1 MRRLVGKLYT
11 SALRQ
16 RATKRTILAFAE
28 KMGLVYFGQ
37 VSQLEDDHPLIR
49 GLTLSPKHRD
59 RHYTVGTVQGYD
71 LAFVER
77 TDTIQFPGK
86 PDSYH
91 LWNIFQVDLHTTK
104 DLPHIFIGLHS
115 HSETFYAHLLTKFN
129 QLKKTTYGVFG
140 APHEAFLKKYVLYTE
155 PDETLTVERL
165 LDHTITAEIG
175 QHFGNLTIEIST
187 GNLYLY
193 SDNHTTSKKLLEVML
208 QNAIWLAEQIDER
221 AEVI

>member
-1 MRRLVGKLYT
+1 MRRLVGRLYS

-16 RATKRTILAFAE
+16 RTTKRTVVAFAE
-28 KMGLVYFGQ
+28 KMGLVYFGH
-37 VSQLEDDHPLIR
+37 VSQLTDDHPLIR

-59 RHYTVGTVQGYD
+59 RHYIVGTLQGYD

-86 PDSYH
+86 PNSYH
-91 LWNIFQVDLHTTK
+91 VWNIFQVDLHTTK

-129 QLKKTTYGVFG
+129 QLKKTAYGVFG
-140 APHEAFLKKYVLYTE
+140 APHESFTKKYVLYTE
-155 PDETLTVERL
+155 PDEALAAERL

-175 QHFGNLTIEIST
+175 QHFGSLTIEIST
-187 GNLYLY
+187 GNLYVY
-193 SDNHTTSKKLLEVML
+193 SDNHITSKKLLEVML